1 MQRKKAKEGYG
12 EYRTH
17 LGTHYLLGVA
27 DSGLMDQVRDTY
39 NWNHGA
45 LKKFN
50 EVIKD
55 AIDPNGILMAGKSGV
70 WPKRYRRETQVN
82 GDAK

>member
-1 MQRKKAKEGYG
+1 
-12 EYRTH
+12 
-17 LGTHYLLGVA
+17 
-27 DSGLMDQVRDTY
+27 MDQVRDTY